1 MEQMV
6 SIILR
11 VLWIAFVLVG
21 GLAFLWLVVLKLMA
35 RLAARMGRSSPCPAS
50 LSWLVHNPI
59 RRRYMRPIIERT
71 GICPGERVLELGPG
85 PGASRWRLRSAPG
98 RKGVSLSWISNRP

>member
-21 GLAFLWLVVLKLMA
+21 CLAFLWLVVLKLMA
-35 RLAARMGRSSPCPAS
+35 RQAARMGRSSPCPAS

-59 RRRYMRPIIERT
+59 RRRYMRPILDRV
-71 GICPGERVLELGPG
+71 GI
-85 PGASRWRLRSAPG
+85 
-98 RKGVSLSWISNRP
+98 